1 MEGLAPTSLAESWDN
16 VGLLI
21 EPSGSKEVGRS
32 VNLIVCKDPSSG
44 QESLADK
51 RPDRACPVGGSGGE
65 SGHGHLLP
73 PSPLQTPQKAHQ
85 GQLER
90 TGKETFS
97 SDNSLLLTIQRLLFA
112 VLRKELQCFHLTP
125 HGTLSMAGSTTGYLN
140 PMAQARLVTAW
151 KIKHRERERNGTE
164 KEREAEKRK
173 NNSAKCWGGRK
184 MSRRGKKGRL
194 VLKC

>member
-32 VNLIVCKDPSSG
+32 VNLIFCKDPSSG

-90 TGKETFS
+90 TSKEKFS
-97 SDNSLLLTIQRLLFA
+97 SHNPLFFTIRRLLYA

-151 KIKHRERERNGTE
+151 KIKHRERGKGMEQ
-164 KEREAEKRK
+164 RK
-173 NNSAKCWGGRK
+173 
-184 MSRRGKKGRL
+184 RGKQRRERTKVQNVGVAGR
-194 VLKC
+194 